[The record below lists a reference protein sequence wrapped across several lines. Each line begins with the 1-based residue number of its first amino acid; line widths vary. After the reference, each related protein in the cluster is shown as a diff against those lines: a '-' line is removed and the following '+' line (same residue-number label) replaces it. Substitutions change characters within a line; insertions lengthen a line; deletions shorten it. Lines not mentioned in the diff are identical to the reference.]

1 MKAYIKLHDDDNVA
15 VALKDLHKGDVLEV
29 DGKAIQLR
37 ANIDF
42 GHKFCIQR
50 IACGENVLKYGL
62 PIGSAT
68 RDILEGEHVHIH
80 NIQSNYSI

>member
-37 ANIDF
+37 NDIDF

-62 PIGSAT
+62 PIGRAT

>member
-15 VALKDLHKGDVLEV
+15 VALKDLHIGDVLEV

-37 ANIDF
+37 VDIDF
-42 GHKFCIQR
+42 GHKFCIKR